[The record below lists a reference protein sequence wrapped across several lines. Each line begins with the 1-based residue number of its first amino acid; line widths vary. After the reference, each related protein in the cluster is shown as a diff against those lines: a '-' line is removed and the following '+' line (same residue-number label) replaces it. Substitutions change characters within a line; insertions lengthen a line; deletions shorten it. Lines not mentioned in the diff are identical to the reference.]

1 MVSSVEL
8 HHSQILKGVLDM
20 CVLASIVEEP
30 TYGYALVQKLND
42 RGLALPNENSI
53 YLVLK
58 RLKANGR
65 IEGSLV
71 ASDSGPAR
79 KVYRATEVGRD
90 VLTAWTADWH
100 AVRDGVE
107 TVLNAM
113 ETAGAAGS
121 ASAAGE
127 HESANAGELNGGK
140 G

>member
-20 CVLASIVEEP
+20 CVLASIVEKP
-30 TYGYALVQKLND
+30 SYGYALVRKLND

-65 IEGSLV
+65 IESTLV
-71 ASDSGPAR
+71 PSDTGPAR
-79 KVYRATEVGRD
+79 KVYHATEAGRD

-107 TVLNAM
+107 TVLEAM
-113 ETAGAAGS
+113 EGAPAD
-121 ASAAGE
+121 AGE
-127 HESANAGELNGGK
+127 SNGGN

>member
-30 TYGYALVQKLND
+30 NYGYALVQTLNE
-42 RGLALPNENSI
+42 RGVALPNEGSI

-58 RLKANGR
+58 RLKKHGR
-65 IEGSLV
+65 IIDELV

-79 KVYRATEVGRD
+79 KVYSSTESGRD
-90 VLTAWTADWH
+90 VLAAWTADWH

-107 TVLNAM
+107 AVLR
-113 ETAGAAGS
+113 E
-121 ASAAGE
+121 
-127 HESANAGELNGGK
+127 GGTT
-140 G
+140 